1 MNHTGMSS
9 TRLWLTVAILI
20 VMTMALSAFA
30 ATPSAVAE
38 PASPVDSLILKRTAY
53 VGLMLLAMGTA
64 WFLLLIP
71 VSVPVATNLRQLLAL
86 SAVGGLMAGAL
97 SPQQLN
103 VLAISGFGL
112 LLLATWRRHRPLL
125 LGGALALGASRAL
138 IGHPVSRDP
147 SFLLMPLMILH
158 VSCAAYWV
166 GSLWPLHRVLGV
178 ETLAGAATV
187 VTRFS
192 RLAVVVVSTL
202 ALVGVVTALI
212 HLAWPIAL
220 LESWY
225 GQLLIMK
232 TTWFTVLMAIAAYH
246 KLKLAPRLVAGD
258 PRSARHMRWG
268 IRAEALIMLLVIL
281 LSGLLASTPPE
292 AAPP

>member
-9 TRLWLTVAILI
+9 TRLWLTVATVI
-20 VMTMALSAFA
+20 VITMALSAFA

-38 PASPVDSLILKRTAY
+38 PASPVDSLVVKRAAY
-53 VGLMLLAMGTA
+53 VWLMLLAMGTA

-71 VSVPVATNLRQLLAL
+71 VSVPVATNLRRLLAL

-125 LGGALALGASRAL
+125 LGGALALAASRAL

-147 SFLLMPLMILH
+147 SFLLMPLMMLH

-192 RLAVVVVSTL
+192 RLAVAAVGTL

-246 KLKLAPRLVAGD
+246 KLKLAPRLAAGD
-258 PRSARHMRWG
+258 PRAARHMRWG